1 MADITWLG
9 ADATSP
15 TDFDTSTNWEG
26 GVVPGAGDTLIFSPD
41 YNNPLT
47 TNMDHGTTAFSE
59 IIVRSGYSSDI
70 GTNASPLKGSFSKF
84 QYHGSG
90 KIWVDFSDAS
100 GIDPVVTKS
109 APFNQGKYS
118 VNMKG
123 NIDVLTVSGGSV
135 AVAPGQGDA
144 ATIATLTVSGGRVD
158 ASSRVTSLTTINQS
172 GGKVFTHCDVGT
184 AKVMSGDFYTFDAA
198 AITTSLTQFGGVS
211 RLNGSG
217 TVTLLSLHDN
227 ALSVFTENGVPRTI
241 TTLTQNGGNIMYD
254 PSVITIGTDT
264 SPNRPVLRSISNV

>member
-1 MADITWLG
+1 MSDITWTG
-9 ADATSP
+9 GDSSAP
-15 TDFDTSTNWEG
+15 TDFDTSGNWEG

-47 TNMDHGTTAFSE
+47 TNLDQGTTAFAE

-70 GTNASPLKGSFSKF
+70 GTSENPLKGSFSKF

-109 APFNQGKYS
+109 APFNQGQYS
-118 VNMKG
+118 VNMQG
-123 NIDVLTVSGGSV
+123 DIDVLTVSGGSV
-135 AVAPGQGDA
+135 AVAPGQSDA

-158 ASSRVTSLTTINQS
+158 ISPRVTSLTTINQN
-172 GGKVFTHCDVGT
+172 GGKVFTHCNVVT
-184 AKVMSGDFYTFDAA
+184 AKVMSGDFYTSDTA
-198 AITTSLTQFGGVS
+198 AITTSLTQYGGVS
-211 RLNGSG
+211 RLNGTG
-217 TVTLLSLHDN
+217 TVTLLQLHDN
-227 ALSVFTENGVPRTI
+227 ALAVFTENGVPRTI

-254 PSVITIGTDT
+254 PSVITISTDT